1 MHISIKNN
9 VILLLIFFTLL
20 PIVLLRIVAYPRIQ
34 SDLKNVIMEDLEVIG
49 HKQAELV
56 STWMRERMKDA
67 LVVAGNPL
75 MVKSAKITKTDKD
88 YKDIVRYLELV
99 VAEYG
104 YKGAFVIND
113 KGLVIVSTVED
124 DVGRDLS
131 KMDYFKQA
139 MQGRTF
145 TSSVVPSE
153 IPLINE
159 FEEEEVGLPTMVV
172 VTPLKDKDGVVSG
185 VVSLRIHVATL
196 SNLMLSSTFG
206 ATGETYLVNEDGYM
220 LTRSRFTEQL
230 KKKGIIKKRSALEFK
245 LIDPETNELTSG
257 VRQCVAGNDG
267 SDAKGYNDYG
277 GIPVLGV
284 WRWLPEYNWGVITEI
299 DKTEAYGAA
308 YNLKNIVT
316 ALLLAIAF
324 PLLFV
329 AYYVGKRLSVPIL
342 ELTEITKNMA
352 SGDLTTRVDVKKLNK
367 TLVIDEISSLA
378 TSFNTMAKTL
388 DDKTKETTE
397 SEKRYRELF
406 DSLKA
411 GIYQCE
417 PGVEGKFTWVNH
429 AAAEMFG
436 YKTPEEMIGTKVKD
450 IYVDQIER
458 KKLVERLEKDGVL
471 KDFVSYCKKKNGEK
485 FYTERTSNMVRG
497 KADKPTLIQGLFRDI
512 TERKRM
518 EEEQKKSI
526 KRQVDKNEGGI

>member
-9 VILLLIFFTLL
+9 IILLLVFFTLL
-20 PIVLLRIVAYPRIQ
+20 PIILLKIVAYPRIQ
-34 SDLKNVIMEDLEVIG
+34 SDLKTVIMENLEVIG

-67 LVVAGNPL
+67 LVVAGNPF

-88 YKDIVRYLELV
+88 YKDIVQYLKLV

-113 KGLVIVSTVED
+113 KGLVTVSTVGD

-159 FEEEEVGLPTMVV
+159 FEEKEIGLPTMVV
-172 VTPLKDKDGVVSG
+172 ATPLRNKDGVING

-196 SNLMLSSTFG
+196 SNLLLSAKFG
-206 ATGETYLVNEDGYM
+206 QTGETYLVNEEGYM
-220 LTRSRFTEQL
+220 LTASRFTKHL
-230 KKKGIIKKRSALEFK
+230 KKIGAIKKRSALELK
-245 LIDPETNELTSG
+245 LIDPETNEITYG
-257 VRQCVAGNDG
+257 VKQCITGKDG
-267 SDAKGYNDYG
+267 SDAKGYSDYG
-277 GIPVLGV
+277 GISVLGV

-299 DKTEAYGAA
+299 DRTEAYGAA
-308 YNLKNIVT
+308 YNLKNIVM

-324 PLLFV
+324 PLLLI

-342 ELTEITKNMA
+342 ELTEKTKTMA
-352 SGDLTTRVDVKKLNK
+352 SGDLSTRVDVKKLNK
-367 TLVIDEISSLA
+367 ILVIDEISSLA

-417 PGVEGKFTWVNH
+417 PGVEGVFTWVNQ
-429 AAAEMFG
+429 AGAEMFG

-458 KKLVERLEKDGVL
+458 KKLVERLEKDGVW

-485 FYTERTSNMVRG
+485 FYTERTSNLVRG
-497 KADKPTLIQGLFRDI
+497 KAGKPTLIQGLFRDI

-518 EEEQKKSI
+518 EDEQKKSK
-526 KRQVDKNEGGI
+526 KRQVDKE

>member
-9 VILLLIFFTLL
+9 VILLLVFFTLL
-20 PIVLLRIVAYPRIQ
+20 PIILLKIVAYPRIQ
-34 SDLKNVIMEDLEVIG
+34 SDLKTVIMENLEVIG

-67 LVVAGNPL
+67 LVVAGNPF

-88 YKDIVRYLELV
+88 YKDIVQYLKLV

-113 KGLVIVSTVED
+113 KGLVTVSTVED
-124 DVGRDLS
+124 DVGSDLS

-159 FEEEEVGLPTMVV
+159 FEEKEVGLPTMVV
-172 VTPLKDKDGVVSG
+172 ATPLRNKDGVING

-196 SNLMLSSTFG
+196 SNLLLSAKFG
-206 ATGETYLVNEDGYM
+206 QTGEAYLVNEEGYM
-220 LTRSRFTEQL
+220 LTASRFTEHL
-230 KKKGIIKKRSALEFK
+230 KKIGLIKKRTALELK
-245 LIDPETNELTSG
+245 LVDPDTGELTSG

-267 SDAKGYNDYG
+267 SDGKGYRDYS
-277 GIPVLGV
+277 GISVLGV

-299 DKTEAYGAA
+299 DRTEAYGAA
-308 YNLKNIVT
+308 YNLKNIVM

-324 PLLFV
+324 PLLLI

-342 ELTEITKNMA
+342 ELTEKTKTMA
-352 SGDLTTRVDVKKLNK
+352 SGDLSTRVDVKKLNK
-367 TLVIDEISSLA
+367 ILVIDEISSLA

-388 DDKTKETTE
+388 DDKTKEIE
-397 SEKRYRELF
+397 GSEKAYRELF
-406 DSLKA
+406 NALRA

-417 PGVEGKFTWVNH
+417 PGVEGKFTWVNQSC
-429 AAAEMFG
+429 AEMFG
-436 YKTPEEMIGTKVKD
+436 YESPEEMEGTKVKD
-450 IYVDQIER
+450 IYVDQEDR
-458 KKLVERLEKDGVL
+458 KRLVVRLEKDGVW
-471 KDFVSYCKKKNGEK
+471 KDFVSFCKKKNGEQ
-485 FYTERTSNMVRG
+485 FYTERTSNMVRDEKG
-497 KADKPTLIQGLFRDI
+497 KPVRIEGVIRDI
-512 TERKRM
+512 SERKKKEDDM
-518 EEEQKKSI
+518 KKKAKKS
-526 KRQVDKNEGGI
+526 QVDKE

>member
-9 VILLLIFFTLL
+9 IILLLIFFTVAPIFLL
-20 PIVLLRIVAYPRIQ
+20 KIVAYPRIQ
-34 SDLKNVIMEDLEVIG
+34 SDLKTVIMENLEVIG

-67 LVVAGNPL
+67 LVVAGNPS
-75 MVKSAKITKTDKD
+75 MAKSAKITKEDKG
-88 YKDIVRYLELV
+88 YKDIVQYLKLV

-113 KGLVIVSTVED
+113 KGLVTVSTVGD

-172 VTPLKDKDGVVSG
+172 ATPLRNKDGVING

-196 SNLMLSSTFG
+196 SNLLLSAKFG
-206 ATGETYLVNEDGYM
+206 QTGETYLVNEEGYM
-220 LTRSRFTEQL
+220 LTASRFTKHL
-230 KKKGIIKKRSALEFK
+230 KKIGAIKKRSALELK
-245 LIDPETNELTSG
+245 LIDPETNEITYG
-257 VRQCVAGNDG
+257 VKQCIAGKDG

-277 GIPVLGV
+277 GISVLGV

-299 DKTEAYGAA
+299 DRTEAYGAA
-308 YNLKNIVT
+308 YNLKNIVM

-324 PLLFV
+324 PLLLV

-342 ELTEITKNMA
+342 ELTEITKTMA
-352 SGDLTTRVDVKKLNK
+352 SGDLSTRVDVKKLNK
-367 TLVIDEISSLA
+367 ILAIDEISSLA
-378 TSFNTMAKTL
+378 ESFNTMAKSL

-417 PGVEGKFTWVNH
+417 PGVEGVFTWVNQ
-429 AAAEMFG
+429 AGAEMFG
-436 YKTPEEMIGTKVKD
+436 YKSPEEMIGTKVKD

-458 KKLVERLEKDGVL
+458 KKLVERLEKDGVW

-485 FYTERTSNMVRG
+485 FYTERTSNLVRG
-497 KADKPTLIQGLFRDI
+497 KAGKPTLIQGLFRDI

-518 EEEQKKSI
+518 EDEQKKSK
-526 KRQVDKNEGGI
+526 KRQVDKE

>member
-9 VILLLIFFTLL
+9 IILLLVFFTLL
-20 PIVLLRIVAYPRIQ
+20 PIILLKIVAYPRIQ
-34 SDLKNVIMEDLEVIG
+34 SDLKTVIMENLEVIG

-67 LVVAGNPL
+67 LVVAGNPF

-88 YKDIVRYLELV
+88 YKDIVQYLKLV

-113 KGLVIVSTVED
+113 KGLVTVSTVGD
-124 DVGRDLS
+124 DVGSDLS

-159 FEEEEVGLPTMVV
+159 FEEKEIGLPTMVV
-172 VTPLKDKDGVVSG
+172 ATPLRNKDGVING

-196 SNLMLSSTFG
+196 SNLLLSAKFG
-206 ATGETYLVNEDGYM
+206 KTGETYLVNEEGYM
-220 LTRSRFTEQL
+220 LTASRFTKHL
-230 KKKGIIKKRSALEFK
+230 KKIGAIKKRSALELK
-245 LIDPETNELTSG
+245 LIDPETNEITYG
-257 VRQCVAGNDG
+257 VKQCITGKDG
-267 SDAKGYNDYG
+267 SDAKGYSDYG
-277 GIPVLGV
+277 GISVLGV

-299 DKTEAYGAA
+299 DRTEAYGAA
-308 YNLKNIVT
+308 YNLKNIVM

-324 PLLFV
+324 PLLLI

-342 ELTEITKNMA
+342 ELTEKTKTMA
-352 SGDLTTRVDVKKLNK
+352 SGDLSTRVDVKKLNK
-367 TLVIDEISSLA
+367 ILVIDEISSLA
-378 TSFNTMAKTL
+378 TTFNTMAKTL

-417 PGVEGKFTWVNH
+417 PGVEGVFTWVNQ
-429 AAAEMFG
+429 ASAEMFG
-436 YKTPEEMIGTKVKD
+436 YKSPEEMIGTKVKD

-485 FYTERTSNMVRG
+485 FYTERTSNLVRG
-497 KADKPTLIQGLFRDI
+497 KAGKPTLIQGLFRDI

-518 EEEQKKSI
+518 EDEQKKSK
-526 KRQVDKNEGGI
+526 KRQVDKE